1 MSKKLIPTILTT
13 AAIAGSFGA
22 TFALASNSSAVK
34 NDLNEVT
41 IAQAATTGDTDL
53 TGSLIDETIYVF
65 AENNGSVKKTISSDW
80 TKNSLGVSEY
90 KKTEGNV
97 KTPIEMN
104 VSYTLDGKEIKAEDL
119 KGKSGKVTISYNYKN
134 TEKSGGLF
142 VPYAVMTGL
151 ILDNNIFENVEVEG
165 GKLVNDGD
173 KSIVAG
179 IAFPGMSENLGVSKA
194 AINIPSSLK
203 VTADAKDFKLGMAM
217 SIATSEIFSNLDVS
231 SFSSL
236 SSLTGE
242 LGKLTGGMDQLISG
256 SSALYN
262 GLSELNDKS
271 GALVSGI
278 DQLAAGAT
286 ELKNGT
292 ATLASGLETAAA
304 GAEKAGAGL
313 TQLASKNTTIV
324 AGVNQAASGIESAV
338 TNLQSLNLGT
348 IIDTSGVITDEQKAT
363 MKYALSAI
371 TTGLSQAAAGLK
383 ANVTYAEGVNNLA
396 AYLAGV
402 KTLADEKT
410 GVPYLATKLT
420 EAAEG
425 AKALN
430 AGAEKLENGLA
441 TLNAKTP
448 ALTDGI
454 TKLKNGSNDLRNGLN
469 TFNQQ
474 GVERLVSAAGSI
486 ENLAS
491 RLKNTIN
498 LAKAQKPVKY
508 VYRIDEIK

>member
-1 MSKKLIPTILTT
+1 MSKKLIPTILTA
-13 AAIAGSFGA
+13 AAIAGSFGV
-22 TFALASNSSAVK
+22 TFALANNSSAAK
-34 NDLNEVT
+34 NDLDEVK
-41 IAQAATTGDTDL
+41 IAQVATTGDTSL
-53 TGSLIDETIYVF
+53 TGSLVDETVYVF
-65 AENNGSVKKTISSDW
+65 AKTDGSVRKTISSDW

-97 KTPIEMN
+97 KTPIEMK
-104 VSYTLDGKEIKAEDL
+104 VSYTLDGEEISAKDL
-119 KGKSGKVTISYNYKN
+119 KGKSGKVTISYDYKN
-134 TEKSGGLF
+134 TEKTGGLF

-151 ILDNNIFENVEVEG
+151 MLDNNVFENVEVEG

-179 IAFPGMSENLGVSKA
+179 VAFPGMSENLGIGKST
-194 AINIPSSLK
+194 ISIPSSLK
-203 VTADAKDFKLGMAM
+203 VTADVKGFKLGMAM
-217 SIATSEIFSNLDVS
+217 SIATSEIFDSLDTS
-231 SFSSL
+231 SFNSV

-278 DQLAAGAT
+278 DQLTAGATSLKTGLAQIKEGASDLNTGLNSLAEQNNALTTGATRVKAGLFQLASGKLASDLTAAGAPAQIIALAALT
-286 ELKNGT
+286 EENY
-292 ATLASGLETAAA
+292 
-304 GAEKAGAGL
+304 
-313 TQLASKNTTIV
+313 
-324 AGVNQAASGIESAV
+324 
-338 TNLQSLNLGT
+338 
-348 IIDTSGVITDEQKAT
+348 TD
-363 MKYALSAI
+363 
-371 TTGLSQAAAGLK
+371 
-383 ANVTYAEGVNNLA
+383 NLA
-396 AYLAGV
+396 
-402 KTLADEKT
+402 TITEKT
-410 GVPYLATKLT
+410 GSDTSDLKMLLDGAVSLNAGITNYTGYVALMANKAPNLTSGAT
-420 EAAEG
+420 AAY
-425 AKALN
+425 
-430 AGAEKLENGLA
+430 AGAEKLESGLA

-454 TKLKNGSNDLRNGLN
+454 TKLKNGSGDLKNGLD

-491 RLKNTIN
+491 RLKNTVN
-498 LAKAQKPVKY
+498 LAKAQKPIKY